1 MPGSLFARIAA
12 RLWPRARPD
21 RAHAGDV
28 LARHAE
34 DLMRTHGVMSVGIGV
49 TPAGEPAIVVGVS
62 ALRAMA
68 TGVIPPVLE
77 GVTVIVREIGTPQ
90 AR

>member
-1 MPGSLFARIAA
+1 
-12 RLWPRARPD
+12 
-21 RAHAGDV
+21 
-28 LARHAE
+28 
-34 DLMRTHGVMSVGIGV
+34 MRTHGVMSVGVGV
-49 TPAGEPAIVVGVS
+49 TPEGEPAIVVGVS

-68 TGVIPPVLE
+68 TGDIPPVLE